1 MTNTLQHIADLDF
14 AEWAALTKRA
24 AEAAVAAAQQL
35 GTQPPVVLTAVAA
48 MSEQDLIEH
57 RNRFGP
63 GRERLSPVMRLVKA
77 DQLRVVAERQA
88 GEAKQDKR
96 DAEAAASIARA
107 EAEQFA
113 HAATQARERAR
124 AVEVEAA
131 RKDAEQA
138 DQRAAAQQALEEVR
152 AELEGVRAEAA
163 AEAAA
168 AREQLV
174 AAQARAEQRTV
185 ERTADRAAAQQEVQ
199 QLRAELERVRA
210 SAAAAAAAAGERLSA
225 AEARAE
231 ARSAERAAER
241 EAAQHALEGMR
252 ANLERVRADAAA
264 EVGAAR
270 GKANGEVDAARKAA
284 AAEVSRART
293 EAADTLARLQDEMKR
308 VQADAAAEVAA
319 AREWA
324 EIAIAAGRQ
333 ATQAEV
339 ARARAEA
346 DSARQAEA
354 AHGSSPQMLTIPIPP
369 PGIRAH
375 TGRIEDA
382 VFMVREIDY
391 LLEVNFGDGVKSP
404 SFDGVEVLRT
414 LVTTVQEQA
423 RDLSQELRDL
433 PTRYGAQWQV
443 DAAAGYASAAAKAY
457 GALLQRIAV
466 VTGEPAHRAEDADA
480 EVIELVTTMLGEHPW
495 RRR

>member
-1 MTNTLQHIADLDF
+1 VTNTLQHIEDLDF

-24 AEAAVAAAQQL
+24 AGAAVAAAQRL
-35 GTQPPVVLTAVAA
+35 GTTPPVVLTAVAA

-63 GRERLSPVMRLVKA
+63 GRKRLSPVMRLVKA

-88 GEAKQDKR
+88 GEAQQDKR
-96 DAEAAASIARA
+96 DAEAAASMARA
-107 EAEQFA
+107 ETEQFA
-113 HAATQARERAR
+113 RAAMHARERAR
-124 AVEVEAA
+124 AVEAESA
-131 RKDAEQA
+131 RKDAERA
-138 DQRAAAQQALEEVR
+138 DQRAAAQHAVEEMR
-152 AELEGVRAEAA
+152 AQLEGVRAEAA

-174 AAQARAEQRTV
+174 AAQARAEQRTA

-199 QLRAELERVRA
+199 ELRAELERVRA
-210 SAAAAAAAAGERLSA
+210 AAAAAAAAAGERLSA
-225 AEARAE
+225 AETRAE

-241 EAAQHALEGMR
+241 EAAQHALEGVR
-252 ANLERVRADAAA
+252 AELERVRADAAA
-264 EVGAAR
+264 EVAAAR
-270 GKANGEVDAARKAA
+270 GKAGGEVDAAHKAA

-293 EAADTLARLQDEMKR
+293 EAGESLARLQDEMKR

-324 EIAIAAGRQ
+324 DIAIAAGRQ
-333 ATQAEV
+333 TAQAEI
-339 ARARAEA
+339 ARVRAEA
-346 DSARQAEA
+346 GSAHQAEA
-354 AHGSSPQMLTIPIPP
+354 APDASPQLLTIPIPP

-382 VFMVREIDY
+382 VFMVREVDY
-391 LLEVNFGDGVKSP
+391 LLEVSFADDVKSP
-404 SFDGVEVLRT
+404 SFGGAEPLRT
-414 LVTTVQEQA
+414 LVATVQEQA
-423 RDLSQELRDL
+423 RELSQDLRDL
-433 PTRYGAQWQV
+433 PTRYSTQWQV
-443 DAAAGYASAAAKAY
+443 DTAAGYASAAAKAY

-466 VTGEPAHRAEDADA
+466 VTGELANRAEGADA
-480 EVIELVTTMLGEHPW
+480 EVIEFVTTMLDEHPW